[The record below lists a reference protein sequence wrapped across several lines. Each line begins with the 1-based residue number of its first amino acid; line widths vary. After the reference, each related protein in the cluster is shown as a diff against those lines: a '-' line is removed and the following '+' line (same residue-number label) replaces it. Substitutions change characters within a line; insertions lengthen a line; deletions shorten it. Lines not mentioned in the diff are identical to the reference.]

1 MSKNEVLLIVTL
13 FSLSACDQKSNK
25 AKIDPAAV
33 KLNYLAMD
41 LYVYQN
47 NDSSSKA
54 IKFLDSATG
63 IDSNYFLGYYD
74 KLMFLNQLKH
84 YNEAIIAVNNIIR
97 LRPNANDFYL
107 MGGIFC
113 EKIGDTVSS
122 RNYFQ
127 KSLAICAKVLDTMNV
142 KNGAYDMLVINKAIN
157 QIMLGQKKK
166 GDSLLRQIYETQ
178 SDSSQKAMTLSL
190 MNKNKSEIVEM
201 VTNPPTIGSK
211 ESTAVEVR

>member
-1 MSKNEVLLIVTL
+1 MTKNEVLLIVTL

-47 NDSSSKA
+47 NDSTSKA

-84 YNEAIIAVNNIIR
+84 YDEAIIAINNIIR

-113 EKIGDTVSS
+113 EKIGDTISS
-122 RNYFQ
+122 HNYFQ
-127 KSLAICAKVLDTMNV
+127 NSLAICTEVLDTMNV
-142 KNGAYDMLVINKAIN
+142 KNRAYDMLVINKAIN
-157 QIMLGQKKK
+157 QIMLGQQKK
-166 GDSLLRQIYETQ
+166 GDSLLSRFMKINQTVHKKNGFIY
-178 SDSSQKAMTLSL
+178 L
-190 MNKNKSEIVEM
+190 
-201 VTNPPTIGSK
+201 
-211 ESTAVEVR
+211 